1 MRIKLLR
8 QPQRPGGKLSVV
20 FTDGSV
26 LKVVPSVAADQGLF
40 PGMELDEEG
49 LARLQ
54 KAAGQ
59 ASAKARAVRIISAA
73 GVTKGEL
80 ERRLIRK
87 GEASEDAQNAVSW
100 LEELNLLDDLQT
112 AKGLVQRGLSRG
124 YGPER
129 IRQMLY
135 EKRVPRSLWDEA
147 MAELPDQS
155 EQLREFL
162 QQKIGADPD
171 PKVRDKAV
179 SAALRRGFTWSQI
192 QAALYALH
200 QEL

>member
-20 FTDGSV
+20 FEDGSV
-26 LKVVPSVAADQGLF
+26 MKIVPSVVADQGLF
-40 PGMELDEEG
+40 EGMELDEEE

-54 KAAGQ
+54 RAAEQ

-80 ERRLIRK
+80 ERRLVQK
-87 GEASEDAQNAVSW
+87 GEKPEDAKSAVMW
-100 LEELNLLDDLQT
+100 LEDLNLLDDLQT
-112 AKGLVQRGLSRG
+112 ARALVQRGFSRG

-129 IRQMLY
+129 IRQSLY

-155 EQLREFL
+155 EQLKDFL
-162 QQKIGADPD
+162 QQKLGTDPD

-179 SAALRRGFTWSQI
+179 AAAMRRGFTWSQI
-192 QAALYALH
+192 REALYALR